1 MNIQAAL
8 LDDEIFRGGYDILN
22 ASTLDLTEFST
33 THIEGRIQCD
43 RSGLLYTS
51 IPDDGNWKVKVDGM
65 TVPIVHIANAMIGI
79 DLTEGYHEIE
89 FEYENKAFTFGT
101 LITVS
106 GILILM
112 VLIYLNDREK
122 WNSCVL
128 RIYHKIKK

>member
-1 MNIQAAL
+1 
-8 LDDEIFRGGYDILN
+8 
-22 ASTLDLTEFST
+22 
-33 THIEGRIQCD
+33 
-43 RSGLLYTS
+43 
-51 IPDDGNWKVKVDGM
+51 
-65 TVPIVHIANAMIGI
+65 MIGI

-106 GILILM
+106 SILIFL